1 MKVTGIVA
9 EYNPFHNGHKYQ
21 IEQARKLTGADY
33 IIVALSGNFTQRGTP
48 AILNKYDR
56 AKMALLNGADLVVE
70 LPSFYACASAEY
82 FAKGTMTLFEKL
94 GVVDAICFGSECG
107 NLNTMMEIAKVI
119 AFEPEN
125 YKKELRASL
134 RNGYSYPTARN
145 NALLAS
151 LPGFAAYSTVICY
164 PNNILGIEYLKAL
177 LQLESK
183 IVPYTNER
191 IGSGYHDY
199 RLSKGYSSAISIRH
213 ALRLENPLEYIREQ
227 MPENCFEI
235 IKEAYGKTTPVFQND
250 FTSILKYRML
260 LEHENNYMQ
269 FADVSEDLSNKMKKY
284 LFTTT
289 DITSFCERL
298 KTKDLTHARISRC
311 LGHILLD
318 LKQPDLEEFLKAGTI
333 FYGRILGFKESS
345 APLLTELK
353 NRSSI
358 PLITRAADAKNQLS
372 EIGLKQFEKDMQ
384 ASHIYESV
392 VSTKFGVPMN
402 NEYQREIIKC

>member
-82 FAKGTMTLFEKL
+82 FAKGNMMLFEKL
-94 GVVDAICFGSECG
+94 GVVNAICFGSECG
-107 NLNTMMEIAKVI
+107 DLNALTEIARVL
-119 AFEPEN
+119 AFEPED

-134 RNGYSYPTARN
+134 RSGYSYPSARN

-164 PNNILGIEYLKAL
+164 PNNILGIEYIKAL
-177 LQLESK
+177 LQLESN

-191 IGSGYHDY
+191 VGSGYHDY

-213 ALRLENPLEYIREQ
+213 ALRLENPLEYVREQ

-235 IKEAYGKTTPVFQND
+235 LKEAYGKATPVFQND
-250 FTSILKYRML
+250 FTSTLKYRLL
-260 LEHENNYMQ
+260 LELENGYMQ
-269 FADVSEDLSNKMKKY
+269 FADVSEELSNKMKKY
-284 LFTTT
+284 LFTAT
-289 DITSFCERL
+289 DIASFCERL
-298 KTKDLTHARISRC
+298 KTKDLTHARINRC

-318 LKQPDLEEFLKAGTI
+318 LRQPDLEEFLKEGTI
-333 FYGRILGFKESS
+333 FYGRILGFRTDS

-353 NRSSI
+353 KRSSI
-358 PLITRAADAKNQLS
+358 PLITKVADAKDQLS